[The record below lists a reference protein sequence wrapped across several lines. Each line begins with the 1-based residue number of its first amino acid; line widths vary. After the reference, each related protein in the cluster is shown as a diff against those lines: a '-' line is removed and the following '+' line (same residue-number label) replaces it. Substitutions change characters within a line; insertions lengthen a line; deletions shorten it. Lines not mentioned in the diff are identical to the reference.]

1 MTRALLIALLAL
13 FLVPLST
20 HAAWWQLQDHPAS
33 WSDANWTSSG
43 LLPDAGRDRHAVVHV
58 LAGRTGRWKGI
69 FAHHTWIVVK
79 PKGAKRYTRYDV
91 VGWGKALRIDAY
103 PADGRWYG
111 NVPDIL
117 VTLSGAAAERA
128 IPEIQRAVAAY
139 PYGASGSYVIWPGP
153 NSNSFV
159 AAVARTVPALAP
171 ALLPTAVGKDF
182 AGWPLYAG
190 AAPSHTGYQVSLGGL
205 LGVTLARI
213 EGLEV
218 NVLGLVAGIDLARPA
233 LKLPGWG
240 RIALAG

>member
-1 MTRALLIALLAL
+1 MTRTVVLAVL
-13 FLVPLST
+13 TIFLVPLVS
-20 HAAWWQLQDHPAS
+20 HAVWWQVQDHPAS

-43 LLPDAGRDRHAVVHV
+43 QLPDAAKDRDAVVHV

-79 PKGAKRYTRYDV
+79 PKGATRYTRFDV
-91 VGWGKALRIDAY
+91 VGWGKPLRVNAY

-111 NVPDIL
+111 NVPEIL
-117 VTLSGAAAERA
+117 VTLRGAAAEHA
-128 IPEIQRAVAAY
+128 IPEIQRAVAEY
-139 PYGASGSYVIWPGP
+139 PHGAQGQYVIWPGP

-159 AAVARTVPALAP
+159 AAVARRVPSIAP

-182 AGWPLYAG
+182 AGWPIYAG
-190 AAPSHTGYQVSLGGL
+190 TSPSHTGLQLSLGGV
-205 LGVTLARI
+205 LGVTLGKV

-218 NVLGLVAGIDLARPA
+218 NILGLVAGFDLARPA

-240 RIALAG
+240 RIGLTG